1 MTRNFPGGPMVK
13 TSHFQ
18 CKGHGFDPWDG
29 KFCVAGPE
37 KHEGCFPLK
46 EVQECVRNAG
56 VI

>member
-1 MTRNFPGGPMVK
+1 MVK